1 MIMIIRYAAML
12 GGLIHAAR
20 RAADIPQR
28 QIAGRAG
35 VAQSQVSKYERSG
48 VVPDTDTAIKLLDAM
63 GWQMCA
69 LPRLHAQTYVQREAV
84 VTAAR
89 RLATDRG
96 WCQGDPM
103 PPYLDEAVDALTDAE
118 RQAGD
123 DGEVSAPRSPGAMI
137 SELLAEIN
145 WLKQAVADRDAL
157 LRSVRRR
164 LDDGLS
170 RLAGGA
176 S

>member
-69 LPRLHAQTYVQREAV
+69 LPRLHAQTYAQREAV

-89 RLATDRG
+89 GMGTRYEMDDLIVA
-96 WCQGDPM
+96 
-103 PPYLDEAVDALTDAE
+103 LNALTDAE
-118 RQAGD
+118 RQAGGD
-123 DGEVSAPRSPGAMI
+123 DDLGAPRSPGAMI

-170 RLAGGA
+170 RLAGSA